1 MKKIL
6 FSILIVIFSLGS
18 YTAQTFNGR
27 LNPSPA
33 QNPEILN
40 SGDTLKI
47 LCALVEFQ
55 EDKFDQTYGS
65 GKFGTIYTKDYGT
78 SIIDPLP
85 HDLNYFSNHMKFAE
99 NYFKK
104 VSNGKA
110 NISYSFLPDI
120 ITVSQPMRNYS
131 PPQNSETFSELGE
144 LAQEVWQN
152 ADQRFPDFNYS
163 DFDLFIVFHAGVGR
177 DIVEVTIDFGRF
189 DLPSIYLSNNQLK
202 KIYGNDFEGFQVQNA
217 SFKINNTAIL
227 PETESREVSGIGQTV
242 LLELT
247 INGLIVSTIASH
259 LGLPDLFN
267 TETGRTAIGRFGLM
281 DGQSFFAYSG
291 LFPPEPSPWEKIYLG
306 WEQAETVQPGS
317 YNITLAAKNA
327 AAAGDTTILKV
338 PINSSE
344 YFLIENRKRDAYKN
358 GAVITSIVNG
368 QTKIQTFAKD
378 DTAGF
383 NPFNIELI
391 DGVVIDIDEY
401 DWALP
406 GFEDEQLLTDPF
418 YDMGIVIWHIDESII
433 NSNITDNKINSDQK
447 NKGIKIVE
455 ADGIIDIGEEFRS
468 IFGDI
473 VVGEGTRQ
481 DTWYQE
487 NPSEYYE
494 NKFTPDSKP
503 NTNSNTGGNSLIN
516 IVDFSPIGNKMS
528 FKLSYSSQFVNLN
541 FSEKLN
547 FTEYPTSVKSY
558 VYNDTLYSFIRSG
571 SGLNVFKDNTPVYNF
586 GDVISNDFILFEH
599 SGIFYGAFPFEN
611 RLRFLYS
618 NNELLSPGSFEIQ
631 NIVTAPIAASE
642 NPDGNLFIYIGDI
655 SGNITKLTLLPGG
668 NFENAAVN
676 NFTVFNGEPVL
687 QIAADKD
694 VVTASSNN
702 KLFDVSANIIQ
713 FPNEILKHVLTK
725 DKNGN
730 YISIVL
736 TEGNLFNFVKNGELE
751 SSFFVNSNNVIAD
764 FSVGDLFEDGNN
776 YIVLN
781 DGNKV
786 KAFNFAGAL
795 VDGFP
800 FINTSSKNFTGT
812 PSIADFN
819 NDGKIEVATTT
830 EDGRILA
837 FTPGDKNK
845 LAEGLNLTAGAV
857 ISAPLFIYEDQN
869 NFGIS
874 AVNGNGYF
882 YNWNYKSTNGK
893 LLWTGKFGNNLNA
906 SFAESAK
913 LTNTFNEYFPADKVY
928 NWPNPVYEGETY
940 IRFYVAEDSKVNV
953 KIFDL
958 AGDFVAE
965 LTSDAIGGL
974 YNEIPWNINSVSSG
988 VYFARIEASGN
999 SGAAANKIIKIAVIK

>member
-99 NYFKK
+99 NYFRK

-317 YNITLAAKNA
+317 YNINLAAKNA

-528 FKLSYSSQFVNLN
+528 FKLSYSSPYVSLN
-541 FSEKLN
+541 FSEKISSS
-547 FTEYPTSVKSY
+547 EKPTSVKSI
-558 VYNDTLYSFIRSG
+558 VFNNSIYSFIKSG
-571 SGLNVFKDNTPVYNF
+571 TSLSVFKEDQPIYK
-586 GDVISNDFILFEH
+586 ISNEITDDFLIFEKGSSLFAVYP
-599 SGIFYGAFPFEN
+599 S
-611 RLRFLYS
+611 
-618 NNELLSPGSFEIQ
+618 Q
-631 NIVTAPIAASE
+631 NILSYFQLNGAAVSQGSIDAVSTISAPIVASINE
-642 NPDGNLFIYIGDI
+642 DESINLFVGNNIGFV
-655 SGNITKLTLLPGG
+655 TKYVIAADGS
-668 NFENAAVN
+668 FENAALQDFSLFNEPVNQIAVN
-676 NFTVFNGEPVL
+676 NDVL
-687 QIAADKD
+687 
-694 VVTASSNN
+694 TASASN
-702 KLFDVSANIIQ
+702 KLFTASANIIQ

-730 YISIVL
+730 YISVVL
-736 TEGNLFNFVKNGELE
+736 TEGNLFNFVKNGEVE

-800 FINTSSKNFTGT
+800 FINTSSKYFTGT

-819 NDGKIEVATTT
+819 NDGKIEVAITT

-857 ISAPLFIYEDQN
+857 ISAPLFIYKDQN